1 METINK
7 IKLTYHTSFL
17 DGGTICYIG
26 SDGNSYYEDH
36 RIGTKTKGSLY
47 SKYPREKDACMLDWN
62 KFEKN

>member
-1 METINK
+1 MEIINK

-47 SKYPREKDACMLDWN
+47 SKYPKENDACMLDWN
-62 KFEKN
+62 KFEK